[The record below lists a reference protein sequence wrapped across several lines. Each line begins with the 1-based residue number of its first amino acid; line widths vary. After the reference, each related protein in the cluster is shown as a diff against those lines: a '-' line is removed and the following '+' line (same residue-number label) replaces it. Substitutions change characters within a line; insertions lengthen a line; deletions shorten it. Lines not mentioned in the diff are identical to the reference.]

1 MEIKANEISSLIKK
15 EIENFNKTTEYN
27 KNLGTVVE
35 VGDGIAIIYGLQDVI
50 LGELLEFQGGVYGMV
65 MNLEEDSLS
74 AVLLGE
80 ANKVKEGD
88 TVKGTGKVATVPVG
102 DELLGRV
109 VDALGR
115 PIDDRGDIKT

>member
-65 MNLEEDSLS
+65 MNLEE
-74 AVLLGE
+74 E
-80 ANKVKEGD
+80 
-88 TVKGTGKVATVPVG
+88 P
-102 DELLGRV
+102 
-109 VDALGR
+109 
-115 PIDDRGDIKT
+115 DIE

>member
-50 LGELLEFQGGVYGMV
+50 LGELLEFQGGVY
-65 MNLEEDSLS
+65 ES
-74 AVLLGE
+74 
-80 ANKVKEGD
+80 
-88 TVKGTGKVATVPVG
+88 
-102 DELLGRV
+102 
-109 VDALGR
+109 
-115 PIDDRGDIKT
+115 